1 MRNYYILLLI
11 FIPSL
16 IFSQTFN
23 GPESV
28 EYDVANSRW
37 LVGQN
42 GSGVVLEY
50 NPASGLLTNFCSGM
64 TTGPYGIEI
73 LGNVLYCCDGG
84 WIRGYD
90 LITGTSVFNLNL
102 VASFLNGITSNGN
115 DQLYVTDFSA
125 KKIYRVDVVNSTFN
139 IMAST
144 VKTPNGI
151 IYDGVN
157 NRCVFATWG
166 SAAAVQAMSLLDS
179 TITTLKTTTLS
190 NIDGITKDVQG
201 NWYVA
206 AWSNNALSKL
216 DANFVNAPVVVKTG
230 LTSPADLGINAT
242 GDSIG
247 IPNSGSANNVVF
259 YVVPTSTGIVENNNV
274 DVKLFPNPAN
284 NFVTITLDEA
294 IVNGSIEFCDV
305 NRNVLLKENFTGYTK
320 QLYRKNLK
328 AGLYFVN
335 IKNQNGKIM
344 KTQKV
349 IFD

>member
-1 MRNYYILLLI
+1 MRNYLVLLLI

-16 IFSQTFN
+16 IFSQSFN

-28 EYDVANSRW
+28 QYDVVNSRW

-50 NPASGLLTNFCSGM
+50 NPSSGLLTNFCSGM

-90 LITGTSVFNLNL
+90 LTTGASVFNLNL
-102 VASFLNGITSNGN
+102 AASFLNGITSNGN

-144 VKTPNGI
+144 IKTPNGI

-190 NIDGITKDVQG
+190 NIDGITKDLQG

-216 DANFVNAPVVVKTG
+216 DANFLNAPVVVKTG
-230 LTSPADLGINAT
+230 LTSPADLGINAN

-259 YVVPTSTGIVENNNV
+259 YVVPTSTGIIENTKN
-274 DVKLFPNPAN
+274 DLKLFPNPSKD
-284 NFVTITLDEA
+284 FVTILLDDA
-294 IVNGSIEFCDV
+294 IVNGSIELSDA
-305 NRNVLLKENFTGYTK
+305 NGKILLKEKFNGYMK
-320 QLYRKNLK
+320 QLNRENLNSGVYFINFRNQLGNLIQTRKIV
-328 AGLYFVN
+328 FE
-335 IKNQNGKIM
+335 
-344 KTQKV
+344 
-349 IFD
+349 

>member
-1 MRNYYILLLI
+1 MRNYLILLLF

-16 IFSQTFN
+16 IFSQSFN

-50 NPASGLLTNFCSGM
+50 NPSSGLLTNFCSGM
-64 TTGPYGIEI
+64 STGPHGIEI

-84 WIRGYD
+84 WIRGYN
-90 LITGTSVFNLNL
+90 LTTGAAVFNLNL
-102 VASFLNGITSNGN
+102 GASFLNGITSNGN

-144 VKTPNGI
+144 IKTPNGI

-259 YVVPTSTGIVENNNV
+259 YVVPTSTGINENTFSAA
-274 DVKLFPNPAN
+274 KIFPNPSTELI
-284 NFVTITLDEA
+284 TISLDQA
-294 IVNGSIEFCDV
+294 IVNGTIELNDS
-305 NRNVLLKENFTGYTK
+305 NGKQLLIEKFNGYVK
-320 QLYRKNLK
+320 QLYRGNLK
-328 AGLYFVN
+328 AGIYFVQV
-335 IKNQNGKIM
+335 KNEKGEVFQ
-344 KTQKV
+344 TRKV
-349 IFD
+349 IFE

>member
-1 MRNYYILLLI
+1 MRNYLVLLLI

-16 IFSQTFN
+16 IFSQSFN

-50 NPASGLLTNFCSGM
+50 NPSSGLLTNFCSGM

-90 LITGTSVFNLNL
+90 LITGTSIFNLNL
-102 VASFLNGITSNGN
+102 GASFLNGITSNGN

-139 IMAST
+139 IMTST

-151 IYDGVN
+151 IYDGLN

-166 SAAAVQAMSLLDS
+166 SAAAIQAMSLLDS

-190 NIDGITKDVQG
+190 NIDGITKDLQG

-206 AWSNNALSKL
+206 AWGNNALSKL

-230 LTSPADLGINAT
+230 LTSPADLGINAN

-259 YVVPTSTGIVENNNV
+259 YVIPTSTGIIENNKN
-274 DVKLFPNPAN
+274 DIKFYPNPAN

-294 IVNGSIEFCDV
+294 IVNGSIELCDV
-305 NRNVLLKENFTGYTK
+305 NGKILLEEKFTGYIK
-320 QLYRKNLK
+320 QLNRENLN
-328 AGLYFVN
+328 AGIYFVN
-335 IKNQNGKIM
+335 FRNQLRNIIQTKKI
-344 KTQKV
+344 
-349 IFD
+349 IYN